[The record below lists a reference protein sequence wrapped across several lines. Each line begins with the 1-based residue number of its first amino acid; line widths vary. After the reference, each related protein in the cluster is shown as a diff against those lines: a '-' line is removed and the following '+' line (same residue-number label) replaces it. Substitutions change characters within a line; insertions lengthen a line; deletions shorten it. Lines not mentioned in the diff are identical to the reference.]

1 MLWFSRENQA
11 KNGAKNEHFC
21 PVFFALSTDDM
32 GYLEDEKRKTEGKR
46 YRNTVLFFSG
56 IKVCWIV

>member
-32 GYLEDEKRKTEGKR
+32 GYLEDEKRKTEVNGK
-46 YRNTVLFFSG
+46 
-56 IKVCWIV
+56 